1 MYDNFPPFQ
10 LLAHCCFSKKKNS
23 MTIISENDQF
33 PSSCGVDGNS
43 RSLPIGNSPHKK
55 RRLRKN
61 LKKLAS
67 LIESVKLL
75 DALIVQIHS
84 GCFRPT
90 ILYKHWQ
97 YFWTSIDNLVYDNK
111 LKSIFIQM
119 TRWYTN
125 SFS

>member
-1 MYDNFPPFQ
+1 M
-10 LLAHCCFSKKKNS
+10 
-23 MTIISENDQF
+23 SEKDQF
-33 PSSCGVDGNS
+33 PSSCGVRWKFS
-43 RSLPIGNSPHKK
+43 KFAYWKLTSEKK

-61 LKKLAS
+61 LKKLAL

-119 TRWYTN
+119 TRRSTN